1 MDVPANAVAAAL
13 AVGAATGIVW
23 LMLQRSFA
31 AFGSASST
39 GMEQVGSHTT
49 TDARSRNS
57 SRNPKDV
64 WSTKVARRPETF
76 PLSARWLAAAWTK
89 PDDTRGRQVSV
100 PYNLRPT
107 AHASGL

>member
-1 MDVPANAVAAAL
+1 MEVPANAVAAAL

-57 SRNPKDV
+57 RNPKDV
-64 WSTKVARRPETF
+64 WSTKVAKRPETF

-89 PDDTRGRQVSV
+89 PGDTRRGQVSV